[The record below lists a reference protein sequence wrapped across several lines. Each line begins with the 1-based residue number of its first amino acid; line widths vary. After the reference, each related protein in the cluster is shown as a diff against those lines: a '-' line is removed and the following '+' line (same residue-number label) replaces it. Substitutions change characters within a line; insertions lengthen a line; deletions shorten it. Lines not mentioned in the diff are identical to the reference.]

1 MSNYSLSSAYDYG
14 EGLGSNIS
22 LTAEES
28 YIDCPGGELN
38 ESDSLLESELYGR
51 QEKWD
56 LTSDIQEGEHI
67 LTIEV
72 IPQPQSGI
80 QHVIFFTDRNNRYA
94 TSVPEC
100 KDGAKMR
107 SIQAE
112 DNYELCD
119 IEWKNG
125 TVFAVQRMLRR
136 GTRVVQR
143 ASAMNPAKIKK
154 NNLQDKRR
162 HSAGGA
168 RGGNKK
174 SQMLFG
180 ALPPINSE
188 ELLADPFQP
197 GSPNNTTFGDEF
209 DELPQQDLRL
219 ENRFSSRM
227 SDLGGGQKK
236 HIGVIGAAS
245 TFWEPGIVCSGYYE
259 KRGGGNYSR
268 AWRRRFFVLNKSR
281 EIHYFESDKCS
292 VPKGEFNIPMSA
304 ELSVEDGQQL
314 SIRCKDRTWVFR
326 FNSNEERDR
335 WLNATENLKHDE
347 DWGNCVARGL
357 IGKRGKMFGGWK
369 KPQYAK
375 LYDSMILKYFNDEN
389 CSMTSGVTELKE
401 VKECI
406 CTESKDIQW
415 PYAFN
420 LIEDNGRSR
429 EYRVRTLEER
439 IMWVS
444 QINRYISMNMDLMN

>member
-1 MSNYSLSSAYDYG
+1 MSNYSLSSAYEYG
-14 EGLGSNIS
+14 EGFGSSIS

-28 YIDCPGGELN
+28 IDYPGGELIQ
-38 ESDSLLESELYGR
+38 ESESLLESELYGR

-112 DNYELCD
+112 DHYELCD
-119 IEWKNG
+119 IEWRGG
-125 TVFAVQRMLRR
+125 TVFAVQRMIRR
-136 GTRVVQR
+136 NTRIIQR
-143 ASAMNPAKIKK
+143 ESAMNPAKMMHKQ
-154 NNLQDKRR
+154 NNPLDKRR
-162 HSAGGA
+162 FSAGGN
-168 RGGNKK
+168 NKK
-174 SQMLFG
+174 KSMFDG
-180 ALPPINSE
+180 ALPPITSE
-188 ELLADPFQP
+188 ELLVDPFQP
-197 GSPNNTTFGDEF
+197 GSPNTGGNTFD
-209 DELPQQDLRL
+209 DELPQQDMRL

-281 EIHYFESDKCS
+281 EIHYFESDKCA
-292 VPKGEFNIPMSA
+292 VPKGEFNLPMSA
-304 ELSVEDGQQL
+304 ELVVEDGQQL
-314 SIRCKDRTWVFR
+314 SIKCKDRTWVFR

-335 WLNATENLKHDE
+335 WLNGMEGLKHDE

-389 CSMTSGVTELKE
+389 CSMTSGVTELKD

-406 CTESKDIQW
+406 CTESKDAQW

-420 LIEDNGRSR
+420 LVEDSRSR

-444 QINRYISMNMDLMN
+444 QINRYISMNLEFETMN